1 MSSNDEGR
9 RKGGHALGGG
19 NRQGRVVDDGKKKWK
34 RGVAVDSGE
43 EWSKSGE
50 EEVCVCIFLLLYL
63 IYC

>member
-1 MSSNDEGR
+1 MLANCV
-9 RKGGHALGGG
+9 HG
-19 NRQGRVVDDGKKKWK
+19 NARFWGDPKPTVPTVCEFPS
-34 RGVAVDSGE
+34 VDSGE